1 MDPKTFTETIQKAQQ
16 GCPQSIGLLLTQYQN
31 YLMAIANARLHPEL
45 LAKVGG
51 SDVVQQTF
59 YEAIKSIAEFQGGSA
74 EEFLAWLRQI
84 LLHNLQDIQRLY
96 LNTAARDIARER
108 PSTDSRP
115 LAEFPAIGRSPS
127 SQVSSLEEVRRLEA
141 ALVQL
146 PTEYR
151 LVIELRNRDR
161 MRFAEIGQHLNRSE
175 DAARMLW
182 NRALERLELELQKI
196 PSDEAY

>member
-1 MDPKTFTETIQKAQQ
+1 MDPNTFEETMRKAQE
-16 GCPQSIGLLLTQYQN
+16 GCKQSVGLLLTQYQN

-51 SDVVQQTF
+51 SDVVQHTF
-59 YEAIKSIAEFQGGSA
+59 FEAVQSIAEFKGRTA
-74 EEFLAWLRQI
+74 EEFQAWLRQI

-96 LNTAARDIARER
+96 LNTAARSIARER
-108 PSTDSRP
+108 PGADSRP
-115 LAEFPAIGRSPS
+115 LAEFPAIGRTPS
-127 SQVSSLEEVRRLEA
+127 SQVSSLEEVQRLEA
-141 ALVQL
+141 ALAQL

-182 NRALERLELELQKI
+182 NRALERLEAELQNI
-196 PSDEAY
+196 PTDEA